1 MRTCYRK
8 GDGDNTVVGEPQQL
22 YKPMDLHDVQ
32 WPPTSSSGALLS
44 RDATHALPDD
54 RHVMCVVWARAS
66 ASDTV
71 QTICTVTDCCFHTE
85 THLNDSTATSL
96 EHYTD
101 DGCCTHTESC
111 WRSKIHSLVLNEKV
125 VRTERRKD
133 KRVGGGCL
141 LSGNDAGVSFSL
153 ASGTLN
159 FISSLHNL
167 GSFSCFSFTV
177 VGNTGSVIAKYNT
190 DGALNDCRQSIWI
203 GCRPYE
209 YISNHRLNTNTWVGH
224 ILPFISSTRTGD
236 FYR

>member
-54 RHVMCVVWARAS
+54 RHVVCVVWARAS

-133 KRVGGGCL
+133 ERVGGGLSLVREWRWRLL
-141 LSGNDAGVSFSL
+141 LSSFGNFKFYLESAQFGKLLLLLF
-153 ASGTLN
+153 
-159 FISSLHNL
+159 
-167 GSFSCFSFTV
+167 
-177 VGNTGSVIAKYNT
+177 Y
-190 DGALNDCRQSIWI
+190 
-203 GCRPYE
+203 GCREHWLRY
-209 YISNHRLNTNTWVGH
+209 S
-224 ILPFISSTRTGD
+224 
-236 FYR
+236 